1 MDDLARQR
9 RAGHGAVLAQGR
21 RGVKAPPAAGSP
33 ENLVKEGL
41 FSYNTACDKNVRR
54 PQGVNMPLDL
64 LGKIMALLCAVVWA
78 AAVILF
84 KLAGDKIRPLAL
96 NLYKTALTV
105 LLLLPILLLLG
116 IPLVP
121 AAVPGRHWL
130 AIMASGI
137 LGIAVSDTLFFACL
151 NRIGA
156 GMTAIVDALYA
167 PFVMTATWLVL
178 FQKPS
183 LEQIGGAL
191 LVIAAV
197 LTIAFRKSGSPLPTR
212 RIMSGIFFGVAAM
225 AVMAVSIVLMQPV
238 LSGVSVFWVTGLRM
252 ASALVV
258 LLGLFA
264 WQKERRLLLAPL
276 WQKGSRHY
284 AFWGALLGNLIS
296 MTLWVGAFKF
306 TAVNSAAVLNQTNT
320 VFVVVLAS
328 VFLKEKFTHRRLLAT
343 ALAVAGSFL
352 VLLG

>member
-1 MDDLARQR
+1 
-9 RAGHGAVLAQGR
+9 
-21 RGVKAPPAAGSP
+21 
-33 ENLVKEGL
+33 
-41 FSYNTACDKNVRR
+41 
-54 PQGVNMPLDL
+54 MPLDL
-64 LGKIMALLCAVVWA
+64 LGKIMALMCAVVWA
-78 AAVILF
+78 GAVILF
-84 KLAGDKIRPLAL
+84 KLAGDRIRPLAL
-96 NLYKTALTV
+96 NLYKTTLTVILLFPV
-105 LLLLPILLLLG
+105 LLLLG
-116 IPLVP
+116 VPLFP
-121 AAVPGRHWL
+121 AAVPGKHWL
-130 AIMASGI
+130 AIAASGI

-151 NRIGA
+151 NRLGA

-178 FQKPS
+178 SQRPR

-197 LTIAFRKSGSPLPTR
+197 LVVAYRKSGSPLPTR
-212 RIMSGIFFGVAAM
+212 RVMSGIFFGVAAM
-225 AVMAVSIVLMQPV
+225 AIMAASIVLMQPV
-238 LSGVSVFWVTGLRM
+238 LSRVSVFWVTELRM
-252 ASALVV
+252 LSALAV
-258 LLGLFA
+258 LLVMFA
-264 WQKERRLLLAPL
+264 WQKDRRQLLAPL

-328 VFLKEKFTHRRLLAT
+328 VFLKEAFTRRRLLAT
-343 ALAVAGSFL
+343 VLAVAGSLL

>member
-1 MDDLARQR
+1 
-9 RAGHGAVLAQGR
+9 
-21 RGVKAPPAAGSP
+21 
-33 ENLVKEGL
+33 
-41 FSYNTACDKNVRR
+41 
-54 PQGVNMPLDL
+54 MPLDL
-64 LGKIMALLCAVVWA
+64 IGKMMALLCAVVWA
-78 AAVILF
+78 GAVILF

-105 LLLLPILLLLG
+105 TILLPFLVLAK
-116 IPLVP
+116 IPLIP
-121 AAVPGRHWL
+121 NGLPGKHWL

-178 FQKPS
+178 YQKPR
-183 LEQIGGAL
+183 LEQIGGAM

-197 LTIAFRKSGSPLPTR
+197 LTIAYRKSGSPLPTR
-212 RIMSGIFFGVAAM
+212 QIMSGIFFGVAAM
-225 AVMAVSIVLMQPV
+225 AIMAVSIVLMQPV
-238 LSGVSVFWVTGLRM
+238 LSETSVFWVTELRM
-252 ASALVV
+252 LAALAV
-258 LLGLFA
+258 LLVMFA
-264 WQKERRLLLAPL
+264 WQKDRRQMLAPL
-276 WQKGSRHY
+276 WHKGSRHY

-328 VFLKEKFTHRRLLAT
+328 VFLKEKFTRRRLLAMF
-343 ALAVAGSFL
+343 LAVAGSLL

>member
-1 MDDLARQR
+1 
-9 RAGHGAVLAQGR
+9 
-21 RGVKAPPAAGSP
+21 
-33 ENLVKEGL
+33 
-41 FSYNTACDKNVRR
+41 
-54 PQGVNMPLDL
+54 MPLDL

-78 AAVILF
+78 GAVILF

-105 LLLLPILLLLG
+105 ALLFPALLLLK

-130 AIMASGI
+130 AIAASGI

-151 NRIGA
+151 NRLGA
-156 GMTAIVDALYA
+156 GMTAIVDSLYA

-178 FQKPS
+178 LQRPR

-197 LTIAFRKSGSPLPTR
+197 LVVAYRKSGSPLPTR
-212 RIMSGIFFGVAAM
+212 RIVSGIFFGVAAM
-225 AVMAVSIVLMQPV
+225 AIMAVSIVLMQPV
-238 LSGVSVFWVTGLRM
+238 LRGVPVLWVTELRM
-252 ASALVV
+252 LSALAV
-258 LLGLFA
+258 LLAMFS
-264 WQKERRLLLAPL
+264 WQKDRRRLLAPL
-276 WQKGSRHY
+276 WEKGSRLY
-284 AFWGALLGNLIS
+284 AFWGALLGNLLS

-306 TAVNSAAVLNQTNT
+306 TSVNSAAVLNQTNT
-320 VFVVVLAS
+320 VFVVVLAC
-328 VFLKEKFTHRRLLAT
+328 VFLKESFTRRRLLAT
-343 ALAVAGSFL
+343 ALAVAGSLL

>member
-1 MDDLARQR
+1 M
-9 RAGHGAVLAQGR
+9 
-21 RGVKAPPAAGSP
+21 S
-33 ENLVKEGL
+33 
-41 FSYNTACDKNVRR
+41 
-54 PQGVNMPLDL
+54 LDL
-64 LGKIMALLCAVVWA
+64 MGKIMALLCAVVWA
-78 AAVILF
+78 GAVILF

-96 NLYKTALTV
+96 NLYKTMLTV
-105 LLLLPILLLLG
+105 VILLPLLLLAK
-116 IPLVP
+116 IPLIP

-151 NRIGA
+151 NRLGA
-156 GMTAIVDALYA
+156 SMTAIVDCLYA

-178 FQKPS
+178 FQKPR

-197 LTIAFRKSGSPLPTR
+197 LTIAYRKSGSPLPTR
-212 RIMSGIFFGVAAM
+212 RVVSGMIFGTAAM
-225 AVMAVSIVLMQPV
+225 AIMAVSIVLMQPV
-238 LSGVSVFWVTGLRM
+238 LSGASVFWVTELRM
-252 ASALVV
+252 LSALVV
-258 LLGLFA
+258 LLAMFA
-264 WQKERRLLLAPL
+264 WQKDRRQMLAPL

-284 AFWGALLGNLIS
+284 AFWGALLGNLVS

-306 TAVNSAAVLNQTNT
+306 TSINSAAVLNQTNT

-328 VFLKEKFTHRRLLAT
+328 VFLKEIFTRRRLLAMI
-343 ALAVAGSFL
+343 LAVAGSLL